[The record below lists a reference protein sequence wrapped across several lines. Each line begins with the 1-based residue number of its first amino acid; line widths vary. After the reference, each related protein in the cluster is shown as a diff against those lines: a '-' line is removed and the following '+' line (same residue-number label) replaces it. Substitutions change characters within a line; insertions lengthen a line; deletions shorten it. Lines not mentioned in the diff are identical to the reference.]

1 MGDLIQQLP
10 TDDIVLPQED
20 KDNMVLLFGD
30 GEKEEDDILTPLPQQ
45 RKAKAKAKTTTT
57 TPIRESF
64 SRPVRATETRQHSPV
79 SIQTPAQSFSTP
91 TEESHPSPSLYR
103 RLRHELL
110 VLVAFMTLFFLSSI
124 PAFDSIISRFIPF
137 CGKSWIVRAV
147 VKSFVFSLILWMIV
161 NSRYVKT
168 TNT

>member
-10 TDDIVLPQED
+10 TDDIVLPEED

-30 GEKEEDDILTPLPQQ
+30 GEKEEDDILTPLPRQ
-45 RKAKAKAKTTTT
+45 RKTKAKTT

-64 SRPVRATETRQHSPV
+64 SRPVRATENRQHSPV

-91 TEESHPSPSLYR
+91 TEGSSPPSSSPSLYR

-124 PAFDSIISRFIPF
+124 PAFDSLISRFIPF

-168 TNT
+168 INT